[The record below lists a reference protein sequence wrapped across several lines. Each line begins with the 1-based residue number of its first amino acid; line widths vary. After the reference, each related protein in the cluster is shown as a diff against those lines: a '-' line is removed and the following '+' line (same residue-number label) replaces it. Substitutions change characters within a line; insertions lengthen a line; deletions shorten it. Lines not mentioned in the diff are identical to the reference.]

1 MNQHQDY
8 DKILREN
15 FVKIG
20 KSLLSKL
27 CGVAIESIEDA
38 DTTLPRTIERRLDF
52 LKMGIDPNTLEK
64 TLYQLEFQSKV
75 HFLMDRRTLLHYGLL
90 YDKFGLP
97 INQYVIYLGTGN
109 WTAPTTVT
117 HANLT
122 FKYNIICIN
131 TIDYQVFAQSDE
143 PEEIILAIL
152 ADFKKEDKSK
162 VVKSILTCL
171 KDKVKNK
178 RKLQKLIFQLEILSN
193 LRSLQLE
200 ITKQISTMSIDYDI
214 TKDLRFIEGVEK
226 EKTTNVISSYK
237 NGIAIPLISNIF
249 GLDESKI
256 QQILKDNNLV

>member
-1 MNQHQDY
+1 M
-8 DKILREN
+8 
-15 FVKIG
+15 
-20 KSLLSKL
+20 SKL